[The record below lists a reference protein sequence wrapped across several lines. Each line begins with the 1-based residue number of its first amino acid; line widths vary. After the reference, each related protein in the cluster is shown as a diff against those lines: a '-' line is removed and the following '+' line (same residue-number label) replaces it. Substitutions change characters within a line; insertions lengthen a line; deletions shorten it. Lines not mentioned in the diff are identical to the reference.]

1 MVARTNMNIIERSM
15 LYKSNKEKKA
25 MSIYTGGG
33 DNGNT
38 SLLSGERIGKDDARV
53 EAYGTL
59 DELGAH
65 LGVCRAMALNQKA
78 DDLATVILDV
88 QRDLFRAG
96 MQLSSDKE
104 YWPKLDNP
112 ISGNDIKKLER
123 TVDQIDSV
131 YGLPTFFVTP
141 GETVIGGSLHVART
155 VCRRAERRI
164 LTAATGKRGYE
175 LILKY
180 INRLS
185 DLLFSLS
192 WALENRE
199 LIAKELNRS

>member
-1 MVARTNMNIIERSM
+1 
-15 LYKSNKEKKA
+15 

-33 DNGNT
+33 DKGNT
-38 SLLSGERIGKDDARV
+38 SLLSGERISKDDAKV

-59 DELGAH
+59 DELGAQ
-65 LGVCRAMALNQKA
+65 LGVCRALTLNQQASELA
-78 DDLATVILDV
+78 DVILEV

-96 MQLSSDKE
+96 MQLSSQKE
-104 YWPKLDNP
+104 YWLKLERP
-112 ISGNDIKKLER
+112 IAEDDIKKLER
-123 TVDQIDSV
+123 TVDQLEAV

-141 GETVIGGSLHVART
+141 GETVIGGALHVART
-155 VCRRAERRI
+155 ICRRAERRV
-164 LTAATGKRGYE
+164 LTAAAGESGYE

-180 INRLS
+180 VNRLS

>member
-1 MVARTNMNIIERSM
+1 MKINVIEQNG
-15 LYKSNKEKKA
+15 LYRSNKEKKA

-33 DNGNT
+33 DKGNT
-38 SLLSGERIGKDDARV
+38 SLLSGERISKDDARV

-65 LGVCRAMALNQKA
+65 LGVCRALTLQQKGE
-78 DDLATVILDV
+78 DLAEVILGV

-96 MQLSSDKE
+96 MQLSSQKQ
-104 YWPKLDNP
+104 YWPKLEQP
-112 ISGNDIKKLER
+112 IAESDIKKLER
-123 TVDQIDSV
+123 TVDQLDAV
-131 YGLPTFFVTP
+131 YGLPSFFVTP

-164 LTAATGKRGYE
+164 LTAAAGEGGYE

-185 DLLFSLS
+185 DVLFSLS